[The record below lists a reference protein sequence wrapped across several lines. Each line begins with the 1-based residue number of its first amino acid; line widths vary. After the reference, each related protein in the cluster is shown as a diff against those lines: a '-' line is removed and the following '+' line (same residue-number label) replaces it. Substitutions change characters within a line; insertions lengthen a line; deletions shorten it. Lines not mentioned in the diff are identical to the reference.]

1 MLAREACRACRYAAA
16 VRYRESPL
24 APSDDLRQL
33 ASARLRE
40 AKALLD
46 AGEWSGAYYLAG
58 YAVECGLK
66 VCISKSF
73 SKYTFPDP
81 KIGRGM
87 YTHGLYE
94 LVRFAGLESQLKTDM
109 AADTTFAVQWAVAKD
124 WNESSRYTLW
134 PEADA
139 RDLYRAINMRAH
151 GVLRWVK
158 KQW

>member
-1 MLAREACRACRYAAA
+1 VPEALPIRGSSLGA
-16 VRYRESPL
+16 RESPL

-46 AGEWSGAYYLAG
+46 AGQWSGAYYLAG

-73 SKYTFPDP
+73 NRYTFPDP
-81 KIGRGM
+81 KIGKGM
-87 YTHGLYE
+87 YTHSLDE
-94 LVRFAGLESQLKTDM
+94 LVRHAGLASQLKVDM
-109 AADTTFAVQWAVAKD
+109 AADPTFEVQWAVAKD

-134 PEADA
+134 PETDA
-139 RDLYRAINMRAH
+139 RELYKAIKMPVH